1 MSLQKLRQPCKR
13 LGIRIF
19 WIAQILQQ
27 LVSVWTNNSQKN
39 IHFFVIV
46 DVIRRNICFK
56 SIGIITKFL
65 GPLVKRTQIL
75 PMITAMCTL
84 CLHSGSHPR
93 RQFCIL
99 KDFRSEQLGTN
110 RHMCVY
116 QEHIWQLFI
125 SPSYIIL
132 HHVTNT
138 TQNTTNA
145 SAVKPLSWF
154 KSAVLYFRSVP
165 G

>member
-13 LGIRIF
+13 LCIRIF
-19 WIAQILQQ
+19 WTAQILQQ

-46 DVIRRNICFK
+46 DVIRR
-56 SIGIITKFL
+56 
-65 GPLVKRTQIL
+65 KRTQIL

-110 RHMCVY
+110 RHMYVY

-125 SPSYIIL
+125 SPSCIIL

-145 SAVKPLSWF
+145 RAVKPLSWF